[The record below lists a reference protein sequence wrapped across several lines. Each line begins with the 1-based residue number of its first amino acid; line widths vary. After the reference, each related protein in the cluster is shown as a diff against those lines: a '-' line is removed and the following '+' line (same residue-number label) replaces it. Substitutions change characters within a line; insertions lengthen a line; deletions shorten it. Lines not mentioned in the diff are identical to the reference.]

1 MRCRVLAAIGLV
13 LTIPVGRPPVR
24 AQYTPQTNPESLP
37 NQYPPPLPARRGPAP
52 KIAFALAGEVAL
64 PGPLADGAPWV
75 ADGAMFVPVAEGVA
89 RVAPTPGATP
99 EIVPS
104 ATTPDGDGWVV
115 APGGTRRFRA
125 TAEGLVECEKRSSAR
140 KRWKRDWRIVA
151 PNATLA
157 PPLVVGPRLCYPG
170 LDDRVTCVRASNGH
184 RLWSVDL
191 GDRLS
196 RAIAAWPPLA
206 ATPGRATRSDRS
218 VEGEVLLVV
227 PDDGASLI
235 ALDAYDGTRLTSY
248 DLPAAKNVF
257 KSAPFV
263 FAEGRIAVVRKGYK
277 TDEAAVTLLDLV
289 AVQEAKP
296 AGPLPYTSP
305 SPTPASPARR

>member
-1 MRCRVLAAIGLV
+1 M
-13 LTIPVGRPPVR
+13 LTIPFGRPAVR

-52 KIAFALAGEVAL
+52 KIAFELAGEVAL
-64 PGPLADGAPWV
+64 PGPLAEGAPWV
-75 ADGAMFVPVAEGVA
+75 TEGSVFVPVAAGVA
-89 RVAPTPGATP
+89 RVAPTAGASP
-99 EIVPS
+99 EILPS
-104 ATTPDGDGWVV
+104 VETPAGDGWVV

-125 TAEGLVECEKRSSAR
+125 TAEGLVECEKRASAR
-140 KRWKRDWRIVA
+140 KRWKRAWRIVA

-196 RAIAAWPPLA
+196 RAIAAWPPLL
-206 ATPGRATRSDRS
+206 ATPERARRRDRS

-248 DLPAAKNVF
+248 DLPAVKNIF

-263 FAEGRIAVVRKGYK
+263 FAEGRIAVVRKGYRA
-277 TDEAAVTLLDLV
+277 DEAAVTLLDLV
-289 AVQEAKP
+289 PAPETKP
-296 AGPLPYTSP
+296 AGPLPYTSA